1 MSNTKNP
8 TQAAL
13 LAGVQALIAG
23 TQKHF
28 PSGQFTLGNTAYTTA
43 SLVELLT
50 ELAGA
55 YAAMS
60 AARLNARDALTALR
74 TEEAK
79 VDPVIRDYVTFLRA
93 TFRNA
98 TAQLGDFGLQAPKAP
113 TPLSAEKRL
122 AATAKAKA
130 TRIARGTV
138 GKKHKSTIHGDV
150 TGVLVTPITTSGPAP
165 SPTAST
171 PAPAAGPTAPAPTPT
186 TAPAV
191 AVAK

>member
-1 MSNTKNP
+1 
-8 TQAAL
+8 

-43 SLVELLT
+43 SLVEILT
-50 ELAGA
+50 DLAGA
-55 YAAMS
+55 YAAVS
-60 AARLNARDALTALR
+60 AARLNANDALAALR

-79 VDPVIRDYVTFLRA
+79 ANPVIRDYVTFLRA
-93 TFRNA
+93 TFRSA
-98 TAQLGDFGLQAPKAP
+98 TAQLGDFGLQAPKAR
-113 TPLSAEKRL
+113 TPVSPEKRL
-122 AATAKAKA
+122 AATAKARA

-150 TGVLVTPITTSGPAP
+150 SGVLVTPITTSGPAP
-165 SPTAST
+165 SPVAST
-171 PAPAAGPTAPAPTPT
+171 PAPAAGPTAPAATPT

-191 AVAK
+191 TVAK